1 MSRLSKSAA
10 LSLGLLAGIA
20 AAAQAQSVSSL
31 PPQSG
36 PPQSGVTPASPPPV
50 TSSTPLVGPKPG
62 GGAVWQEEHYQP
74 APSYDADK
82 TQHPYS
88 TPIGPKPGSYWSGPE
103 EHYQG
108 TQQDSL
114 PGRHPYTM
122 PGVGPRPGG

>member
-1 MSRLSKSAA
+1 MSSLLKSTA
-10 LSLGLLAGIA
+10 LSLGLLAGVA
-20 AAAQAQSVSSL
+20 AAALAQSVSSL
-31 PPQSG
+31 

-50 TSSTPLVGPKPG
+50 TPSAPLVGPKPG

-74 APSYDADK
+74 APNYDADK

-88 TPIGPKPGSYWSGPE
+88 TPIGPKPGSYSLGPE
-103 EHYQG
+103 EHYQA

-122 PGVGPRPGG
+122 PGIGPRPGGG